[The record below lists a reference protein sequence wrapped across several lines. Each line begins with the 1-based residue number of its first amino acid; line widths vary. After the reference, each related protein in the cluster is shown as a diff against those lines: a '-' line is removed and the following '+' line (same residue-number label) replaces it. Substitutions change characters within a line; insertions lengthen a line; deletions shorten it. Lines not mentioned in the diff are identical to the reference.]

1 MWLLKRKC
9 RIVSRTVTLYIN
21 LSLVDRFCLYSIL
34 LILTWFTGFVL
45 FSNHPSIC
53 MCDHSDTCRSV
64 NLRVK
69 NLEWK
74 VFSIRLSNRL
84 IRSVHYGRVRIGSV
98 ELGGRIFTNKQM
110 TKKHFVESESA
121 SSLKRFFC
129 ALLIVDFLVLRFLKI
144 YNSTRKNTLYKI
156 GEFERNSFS
165 WDLAESYLL
174 RFIDRQHDR
183 MTWAWM
189 RSGNCRFL

>member
-1 MWLLKRKC
+1 
-9 RIVSRTVTLYIN
+9 
-21 LSLVDRFCLYSIL
+21 
-34 LILTWFTGFVL
+34 
-45 FSNHPSIC
+45 

-98 ELGGRIFTNKQM
+98 ELGGRIFTNKHM

-121 SSLKRFFC
+121 SS
-129 ALLIVDFLVLRFLKI
+129 
-144 YNSTRKNTLYKI
+144 
-156 GEFERNSFS
+156 
-165 WDLAESYLL
+165 
-174 RFIDRQHDR
+174 
-183 MTWAWM
+183 
-189 RSGNCRFL
+189 